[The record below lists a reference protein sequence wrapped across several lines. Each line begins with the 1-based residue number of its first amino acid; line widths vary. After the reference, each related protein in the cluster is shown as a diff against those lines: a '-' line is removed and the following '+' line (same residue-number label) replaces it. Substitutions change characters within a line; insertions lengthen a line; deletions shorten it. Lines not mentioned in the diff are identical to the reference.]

1 MKRFKMK
8 RTRLKEV
15 AKKAGVSLST
25 ASLALNGKP
34 GVHPETR
41 AKVLQVAREL
51 EYQPNA
57 AARSLANGRS
67 QAIGLVNPISLEQLF
82 SSADFFMHLSRGL
95 YQAAKEH
102 NYHVFLLVSETD
114 QDAAELVKEVISQR
128 RVDGLIITNPSEA
141 ASYLGELERYKF
153 PCVFVGRPSN
163 SQPLYVDN
171 NNIEIGRLGT
181 KHLLSLGC
189 QNIAFLTGP
198 LRFTHCQ
205 DRLLGYKL
213 ALEEVGFNFRE
224 ELVWQAEQ
232 SEERILAVVKE
243 KITQVQF
250 DAVFATSGLHAV
262 CAIRVCQEYGLRIP
276 NDVAVVCV
284 EDSSLTKYFYPSITA
299 IELDSFWLGYWAT
312 KLLLRVIR
320 GEDPGS
326 PILLPGRLVVRASSA
341 TRKGGDVTEK
351 NARFAV
357 KT

>member
-8 RTRLKEV
+8 RVTLKEV
-15 AKKAGVSLST
+15 AKRAGVSLST

-41 AKVLQVAREL
+41 AKVLRVASEL

-57 AARSLANGRS
+57 AARSLANGKS

-114 QDAAELVKEVISQR
+114 QDAAELVKEVIRQH
-128 RVDGLIITNPSEA
+128 RVDGLIITNPAEA
-141 ASYLGELERYKF
+141 ASYLGELEKYEF
-153 PCVFVGRPSN
+153 PCVFVGRPSD
-163 SQPLYVDN
+163 SQALYVDN

-181 KHLLSLGC
+181 KHLLSLGRRD
-189 QNIAFLTGP
+189 IAFLTGP

-205 DRLLGYKL
+205 DRLLGYRM
-213 ALEEVGFNFRE
+213 ALEEFGLTFRE
-224 ELVWQAEQ
+224 ELVWQVEQ
-232 SEERILAVVKE
+232 SEERILTVVKE
-243 KITQVQF
+243 KIAQVKF
-250 DAVFATSGLHAV
+250 DAIFATSGLHAV
-262 CAIRVCQEYGLRIP
+262 CAIRVCQEHGLRIP
-276 NDVAVVCV
+276 DDVAVVCV
-284 EDSSLTKYFYPSITA
+284 EDSSLAKYFYPSITA

-312 KLLLRVIR
+312 KLLLRVIE

-326 PILLPGRLVVRASSA
+326 PILLPGKLVVRSSSA
-341 TRKGGDVTEK
+341 TKKGGGAGEESLRSTL
-351 NARFAV
+351 
-357 KT
+357 